1 VSDLQTTEHGIP
13 IDPAFAEPASE
24 DQLQLAATSLRSRGI
39 DVSIV
44 DTAAD
49 ARALVHDLVEPGR
62 DVFTARSETLRLSGI
77 DTDIDQSDT
86 YRSTRAALAAMDH
99 ATQGD
104 DMRRSLTAPDV
115 VIGSVHA
122 ISEDGHVVIGSMTGS
137 QLAPYAAGA
146 AKVVWIVGA
155 QKVVP
160 DLETALRR
168 LDTYSYPMEDTRIR
182 AAYGIPSSVNKVLI
196 VSREPV
202 PGRISV
208 VLVRDA
214 IGF

>member
-1 VSDLQTTEHGIP
+1 
-13 IDPAFAEPASE
+13 
-24 DQLQLAATSLRSRGI
+24 
-39 DVSIV
+39 
-44 DTAAD
+44 
-49 ARALVHDLVEPGR
+49 
-62 DVFTARSETLRLSGI
+62 VFTARSETLRVSGI
-77 DTDIDQSDT
+77 DVDIDQGGS

-104 DMRRSLTAPDV
+104 DMRKSLAAPEV

-122 ISEDGHVVIGSMTGS
+122 VSEDGHVVIGSMTGS

-146 AKVVWIVGA
+146 AKVIWIVGA
-155 QKVVP
+155 QKVVA

-168 LDTYSYPMEDTRIR
+168 LNSYSYPQEDTRVR

-202 PGRISV
+202 PGRINV